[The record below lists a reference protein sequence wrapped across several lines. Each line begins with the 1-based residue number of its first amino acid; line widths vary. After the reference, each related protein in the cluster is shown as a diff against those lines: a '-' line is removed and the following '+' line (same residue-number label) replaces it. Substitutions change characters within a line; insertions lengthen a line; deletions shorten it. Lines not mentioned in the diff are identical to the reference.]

1 VEHHSFAIYHY
12 MSRLRESGLEFVGMS
27 SVGPSI
33 VVITEKSRM
42 EIEDMV
48 RSLGLSI
55 AVATAVD
62 NEGLK
67 IDTSE

>member
-1 VEHHSFAIYHY
+1 
-12 MSRLRESGLEFVGMS
+12 MS

>member
-1 VEHHSFAIYHY
+1 
-12 MSRLRESGLEFVGMS
+12 
-27 SVGPSI
+27 
-33 VVITEKSRM
+33 M